1 MSVVRYSGCP
11 VCFFTFLSS
20 VGHVGHHYLSFFFF
34 LFLRGRWRSQNH
46 VSFCC
51 VKTFVMLFKIT
62 WSFSYYYQSDTLFCG
77 DDEDRNGYIHTH
89 SDTAK
94 LQKLSQNDAL
104 RRLNLS
110 LDKNPNST
118 LDVGVLWHAF
128 VCTMCNC
135 TCREMPKRRKIQ
147 IHANEW
153 NIWMGYSRAVEST
166 VAR

>member
-1 MSVVRYSGCP
+1 
-11 VCFFTFLSS
+11 
-20 VGHVGHHYLSFFFF
+20 
-34 LFLRGRWRSQNH
+34 
-46 VSFCC
+46 
-51 VKTFVMLFKIT
+51 MLFKIT

-77 DDEDRNGYIHTH
+77 DDEDRNGYVHTH

-147 IHANEW
+147 IHAYEW
-153 NIWMGYSRAVEST
+153 NIWMGYKKIYGKVWYNDKEMLNWKYEFGNSEYKIE
-166 VAR
+166 